1 MVLETGVMSEFIFLV
16 GLVDWVDF
24 FNGGGHILGE
34 GREGKERE
42 YIVQDTYLAMFL
54 IDIIISLPIA

>member
-24 FNGGGHILGE
+24 LMGADTGE

>member
-24 FNGGGHILGE
+24 LMGADTGE

-42 YIVQDTYLAMFL
+42 NILSRTL
-54 IDIIISLPIA
+54 IWPCS